1 MRGSF
6 WVPRSIWDD
15 PFFKPDQMT
24 QTEAW
29 IWLTA
34 EAAYA
39 GYSKNIGGKPILLKR
54 GQLTCSSRFLAKA
67 WKWSEP
73 KVRRFLDKLENGRTI
88 TRVTDAGQTV
98 ITICDYDNIQS
109 PGRAIDA
116 GKATEPTHGRRTDDA
131 NDDKGKTRL
140 QNEEEG
146 ACARES
152 DFLIQVRQT
161 VGLSADPVQGP
172 PCWTDPAA
180 LAHLDRWKGFG
191 LTEADILAEA
201 KASRAKNPEPPDGPK
216 ALDRWMER
224 AAKAKT
230 SAAAPAPD
238 GLAPAEVQKVAPKTP
253 EERLLWFAEKIND
266 DTRYFPPNGASPQL
280 CRALLDAGL
289 VTPEQLRK
297 QSLTF

>member
-1 MRGSF
+1 MAGSF

-15 PFFKPDQMT
+15 PFFNPGPMT

-29 IWLTA
+29 MWLTA

-39 GYSKNIGGKPILLKR
+39 GHAKNIGGKPILLKR

-67 WKWSEP
+67 WRWSEP
-73 KVRRFLDKLENGRTI
+73 KVRRFLDKLENGRRI
-88 TRVTDAGQTV
+88 TRVTDAGQSV
-98 ITICDYDNIQS
+98 ITICNYDLIQT

-116 GKATEPTHGRRTDDA
+116 GKAAEPTHGRRTGDA
-131 NDDKGKTRL
+131 NDDKGETRL

-146 ACARES
+146 AGARAAE
-152 DFLIQVRQT
+152 FLAQVRQA
-161 VGLSADPVQGP
+161 VGLSADPVQVP
-172 PCWTDPAA
+172 PYWTGPAA
-180 LAHLDRWKGFG
+180 SAHLDRWKGFG

-224 AAKAKT
+224 AAKAKAG
-230 SAAAPAPD
+230 AAAPAPN
-238 GLAPAEVQKVAPKTP
+238 GLTPAKVQMVAPKTP
-253 EERLLWFAEKIND
+253 EEQLNWFAEKIND
-266 DTRYFPPNGASPQL
+266 DTRYFPPNGASPKL
-280 CRALLDAGL
+280 CRALLNAGL

-297 QSLTF
+297 KGLTF